1 MNERIPILGFWN
13 ILLVAIQGEVDDA
26 AAGTL
31 CGEVLLRVHQGG
43 VRALV
48 IDLTGAWMIDSHLCA
63 MLSRLAT
70 SVALMGT
77 RTVFSGMSPE
87 AAMTVQ
93 TMGIEMPHVDSARS
107 LEAALA
113 LLGARMEWSEED
125 DEGAGFD
132 EYDELDDPFDD
143 DDDEQHDRREG
154 AQRR

>member
-107 LEAALA
+107 LEAALG
-113 LLGARMEWSEED
+113 LLGARMEWREED
-125 DEGAGFD
+125 DEGAM
-132 EYDELDDPFDD
+132 FDD
-143 DDDEQHDRREG
+143 EGFNEPFEDDEHYDAGEG
-154 AQRR
+154 AEGR

>member
-113 LLGARMEWSEED
+113 LLGARMEWREED
-125 DEGAGFD
+125 DEGASFDDDGFD
-132 EYDELDDPFDD
+132 EPFDD
-143 DDDEQHDRREG
+143 DEHDDAGEG
-154 AQRR
+154 AQGR